1 MKARF
6 LRPQLPV
13 KIITDGDT
21 TYIFICQ
28 NEVQGSEDYEYP
40 GDGQTEETYYEYD
53 YNEIVGKTDKLPL
66 SDIREHPQNYLD
78 YVYHPE
84 SDDIGIRVLDELQE
98 LKKAIERGL
107 ML

>member
-53 YNEIVGKTDKLPL
+53 YNEIVGKTDNLPL

-78 YVYHPE
+78 YVYPE
-84 SDDIGIRVLDELQE
+84 SKDSGIQALDELQK
-98 LKKAIERGL
+98 LKAAIERGL
-107 ML
+107 TL